1 MISEQ
6 EVNQVLN
13 AFDFLEFSK
22 SYRGQFYNPDIVN
35 WQMKNINMNPVEATI
50 SEMENA
56 LKNPKDSESI
66 LRNYAASMENQNMY
80 YKRLIRYFSDMAC
93 FNINYDCI
101 NIEKFSDF
109 KSKQYKEDLKVL
121 DDFISRFDCK
131 ENFSAILSQ
140 ELRQGV
146 FYGVLRFDDDKY
158 VIQELPPDFCK
169 ITGRHSHGLLFDF
182 DMNYFIGNYGVDINM
197 FPKVFKKMYNDVW
210 KKISAPYNPH
220 SPVDTRSSTFAYW
233 HQCSPSDGFWC
244 WKISPEIATII
255 PYFAPM
261 FPDMGFQPTVRK
273 LQNDK
278 YFIAASKL
286 LVGILGFNKETK
298 SGQVANQLNIT
309 PDLLGKFLAV
319 ARKGLS
325 EQVGLV
331 ALPVDNIEAVDFDV
345 DENNIVTDYIQAL
358 SQQGVASADVLMS
371 NNKLNSHQS
380 KLASAVDG
388 NIIRSLYKSF
398 ADFIDFFVNSRTKK
412 YKFHVSFHDINVP
425 DDRAE
430 RENKFKTNAAMG
442 IVDVQYAA
450 RVFDLSPF
458 EFERR
463 LAMSKS
469 SGFADNLIS
478 LMSLNNQSAG
488 MQNVGR
494 PKKSSAETDNDN
506 TEASWARGSNELK

>member
-1 MISEQ
+1 MLSEQ

-13 AFDFLEFSK
+13 AFDFLEFAR

-56 LKNPKDSESI
+56 LRNPKDSESI

-93 FNINYDCI
+93 FNLNYDCI
-101 NIEKFSDF
+101 NIEKLSDF
-109 KSKQYKEDLKVL
+109 KSKQYKEDLKIL
-121 DDFISRFDCK
+121 DDFISKFDCK
-131 ENFSAILSQ
+131 ENFSAVLSQ

-182 DMNYFIGNYGVDINM
+182 NMNYFIGNYGVDINM
-197 FPKVFKKMYNDVW
+197 FPRVFKKMYNDVW
-210 KKISAPYNPH
+210 RKISSPYNPH
-220 SPVDTRSSTFAYW
+220 SPVDTRSSTFMYW
-233 HQCSPSDGFWC
+233 HQCAPSDGFWC

-319 ARKGLS
+319 ARKGLN
-325 EQVGLV
+325 EQIGLV
-331 ALPVDNIEAVDFDV
+331 ALPVDNIETVDFDV

-358 SQQGVASADVLMS
+358 SQQGIASADVLMS

-388 NIIRSLYKSF
+388 NIIRSLYNSF

-430 RENKFKTNAAMG
+430 RENRFKTNAAMG

-450 RVFDLSPF
+450 RVFDLNPF

-469 SGFADNLIS
+469 SEFEKNLIS
-478 LMSLNNQSAG
+478 LMSLNNQSAN